1 MLPGL
6 SAAPLLMSGKRAA
19 IGTEWTA
26 VSAAEANQWYSVA
39 YGDGVWVAVAQTGT
53 NRVMRST
60 NGGASWSAVAAT
72 EANSW
77 SSVSYGDGVWVAV
90 AGNGTNRVM
99 RSV

>member
-1 MLPGL
+1 
-6 SAAPLLMSGKRAA
+6 
-19 IGTEWTA
+19 
-26 VSAAEANQWYSVA
+26 
-39 YGDGVWVAVAQTGT
+39 
-53 NRVMRST
+53 MRST